1 MAWGWVHFN
10 FCVNYSFK
18 GPLWLLTA
26 KDAGVTSDHVNVPM
40 VEYGHAS
47 TIEKMFMHW
56 NLHSGHHTWI
66 SSQQVIHFH
75 ICSVFMPPDI
85 YSEYMDPHN
94 SFLWIKSE
102 QTDWPRIHHRR
113 LESPLDIL
121 LVVVAL
127 FPNQFCCQS
136 SSAVRIRIPLLVS
149 WRSICKSLPLRKS
162 LTFTKVAGFNL
173 YGGWKFQLSGPQ
185 CVGLSS
191 KLLQMKRAGG
201 SLNYSKW
208 NKRLCHSTVRIRQE
222 RKGDTFQQE
231 GVHPFYA
238 YFSRLPDLWNMQ
250 NARI

>member
-1 MAWGWVHFN
+1 M
-10 FCVNYSFK
+10 
-18 GPLWLLTA
+18 LQLL
-26 KDAGVTSDHVNVPM
+26 KS
-40 VEYGHAS
+40 
-47 TIEKMFMHW
+47 
-56 NLHSGHHTWI
+56 
-66 SSQQVIHFH
+66 
-75 ICSVFMPPDI
+75 CSCTETCTVAITHGFSANGLYTVFMPPDI
-85 YSEYMDPHN
+85 YPEYMDPHN

-149 WRSICKSLPLRKS
+149 RRSICKSLPLRKS

-222 RKGDTFQQE
+222 RKRR
-231 GVHPFYA
+231 
-238 YFSRLPDLWNMQ
+238 YFSTRGSASILCIFQ
-250 NARI
+250 SVARSMKHAE